1 MFQFLKK
8 FFKKKTP
15 TILQMEALECGAASL
30 AMILGYYKKFV
41 SLEILRIECGVS
53 RDGTKASNIIKAAKK
68 FGLDGKGF
76 KMEIENLKEI
86 TSPAILFWNF
96 NHFVVFEGFK
106 GKCAVLNDPAVG
118 RRLVYPDEFDESY
131 TGVILTF
138 EPTPEFQPGGQKPVI
153 WPKLKR
159 RLHGLGSIFTF
170 LGFLSVLY
178 FIPGFVSPAFS
189 RFFIDNILVKN

>member
-15 TILQMEALECGAASL
+15 TILQMEAPECGAASL

-76 KMEIENLKEI
+76 KME
-86 TSPAILFWNF
+86 SAPARSRRGGGDCRQTRYGKRLR
-96 NHFVVFEGFK
+96 EG
-106 GKCAVLNDPAVG
+106 
-118 RRLVYPDEFDESY
+118 R
-131 TGVILTF
+131 
-138 EPTPEFQPGGQKPVI
+138 
-153 WPKLKR
+153 
-159 RLHGLGSIFTF
+159 
-170 LGFLSVLY
+170 
-178 FIPGFVSPAFS
+178 
-189 RFFIDNILVKN
+189 

>member
-68 FGLDGKGF
+68 FGLDFPYNVIKGVF
-76 KMEIENLKEI
+76 G
-86 TSPAILFWNF
+86 
-96 NHFVVFEGFK
+96 VVFI
-106 GKCAVLNDPAVG
+106 
-118 RRLVYPDEFDESY
+118 ES
-131 TGVILTF
+131 
-138 EPTPEFQPGGQKPVI
+138 
-153 WPKLKR
+153 
-159 RLHGLGSIFTF
+159 
-170 LGFLSVLY
+170 
-178 FIPGFVSPAFS
+178 
-189 RFFIDNILVKN
+189 FFA